1 MRDIKRLILTLTLLK
16 YQTMAI
22 GQILSN
28 MPIFLPVT
36 KSQRSQNTVT
46 RDITDKKEPNSIWGS
61 KERGLDLTSIVRVSK
76 LLQQKGQVTRLELL
90 RLAAASGGLN
100 TFSREPGFVYLK
112 TQADNYFLVLFGV

>member
-1 MRDIKRLILTLTLLK
+1 M
-16 YQTMAI
+16 MAI

-28 MPIFLPVT
+28 MSIFLPVT
-36 KSQRSQNTVT
+36 KSQRSKNTVT

-76 LLQQKGQVTRLELL
+76 LLQQKGQVTRLESL

-100 TFSREPGFVYLK
+100 TFSREAGFVYLK
-112 TQADNYFLVLFGV
+112 TEADNYFLVLFGV